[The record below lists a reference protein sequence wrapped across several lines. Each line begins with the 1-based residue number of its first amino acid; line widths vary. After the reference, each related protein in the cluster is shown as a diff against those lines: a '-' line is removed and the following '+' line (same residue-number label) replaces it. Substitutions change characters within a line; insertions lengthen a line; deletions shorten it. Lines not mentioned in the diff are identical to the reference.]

1 MHFAWSMFMFGMML
15 SLIRLPRP
23 AVTPTYLAAE
33 DKNLIGLNRGLRG
46 GGQLQIRL
54 MTAGMGWL
62 FREDEP
68 RNRYGCGA
76 KFSAAPPPVRAC
88 LPTHLLPM

>member
-1 MHFAWSMFMFGMML
+1 
-15 SLIRLPRP
+15 
-23 AVTPTYLAAE
+23 
-33 DKNLIGLNRGLRG
+33 GLNRGLRG

-54 MTAGMGWL
+54 MAAGMGWL
-62 FREDEP
+62 SRDEP

-88 LPTHLLPM
+88 FHLPTTHLL